1 MPCAYL
7 NGSLGPFVKTQM
19 RKMRLWAN
27 FLFLFR
33 TTLYKTNSVCY
44 KILDIRLIWYDI
56 NSIMIKLSKMT
67 DYGVVIMSEMARMPD
82 RTMTAPDVSLHTG
95 LPVPTAAKILRILA
109 KSPFLNS
116 QRGAHGG
123 YSLIRKPADISIAE
137 IVRAMEGPVA
147 VTSCVDDSVDDCSVQ
162 SCCPMRGGWEK
173 INRALNTALEEV
185 TLADMCH
192 DTLNIYTNQRLGD
205 AEAPSSHLQAE

>member
-1 MPCAYL
+1 
-7 NGSLGPFVKTQM
+7 
-19 RKMRLWAN
+19 
-27 FLFLFR
+27 
-33 TTLYKTNSVCY
+33 
-44 KILDIRLIWYDI
+44 
-56 NSIMIKLSKMT
+56 MIKLSKMT
-67 DYGVVIMSEMARMPD
+67 DYGVVIMSEMARLPG
-82 RTMTAPDVSLHTG
+82 RTMTAPDVSLYTG

-123 YSLIRKPADISIAE
+123 YSLAKAPKDISIAE

-147 VTSCVDDSVDDCSVQ
+147 VTSCVDDSVDDCSVE

-185 TLADMCH
+185 TLSDMCH
-192 DTLNIYTNQRLGD
+192 DTENVSTAARPFGMTEQ
-205 AEAPSSHLQAE
+205 SVQTQAE

>member
-1 MPCAYL
+1 
-7 NGSLGPFVKTQM
+7 
-19 RKMRLWAN
+19 
-27 FLFLFR
+27 
-33 TTLYKTNSVCY
+33 
-44 KILDIRLIWYDI
+44 
-56 NSIMIKLSKMT
+56 MIKLSKMT
-67 DYGVVIMSEMARMPD
+67 DYGVVIMSEMARLPD

-109 KSPFLNS
+109 KSPFLTS

-123 YSLIRKPADISIAE
+123 YKMSVAPKDISIAE

-147 VTSCVDDSVDDCSVQ
+147 VTSCVDDNGPECTVE

-192 DTLNIYTNQRLGD
+192 DTKNVITNRRTDTL
-205 AEAPSSHLQAE
+205 EAPSSLVQAE

>member
-1 MPCAYL
+1 
-7 NGSLGPFVKTQM
+7 
-19 RKMRLWAN
+19 
-27 FLFLFR
+27 
-33 TTLYKTNSVCY
+33 
-44 KILDIRLIWYDI
+44 
-56 NSIMIKLSKMT
+56 MIKLSKMT
-67 DYGVVIMSEMARMPD
+67 DYGVVIMSEMARLPE

-109 KSPFLNS
+109 KSPFLTS

-123 YSLIRKPADISIAE
+123 YQIARAPADISIAE

-185 TLADMCH
+185 TLADMCQETENVSTAIRPFAKIEQPVH
-192 DTLNIYTNQRLGD
+192 
-205 AEAPSSHLQAE
+205 PQAE